1 MGGLVYYLSERDW
14 ASNIWS
20 YDPRTGRDRQL
31 TRHADFDVKSLGAG
45 DGVLIYEQAGY
56 LHELNPS
63 SGQTRQLEIHSARD
77 LNWARNRWEEI
88 PSNRLRDA
96 RLSPTGKRAL
106 FESRGDLFTV
116 PVEEGSWRNITGS
129 SAVADRHA
137 VWSPDGERIAW
148 FNDDGAEYG
157 LVIAD
162 QDGTNQRRIEIP
174 APTFFFAPEWS
185 PDGQR
190 LAFTDTDYRL
200 LVIDLGSEKLT
211 HVDTDRYA
219 HPQRS
224 MNPAWSSDSRWLA
237 YARWLEN
244 HLHVIMLFDTET
256 GQTHRLSDEE
266 KAAEEKEKKEEGQS
280 EESQGQALAID
291 FDGIS
296 RRIVDA
302 PALPMRDYSGLVKGP
317 EGQVF
322 VLENV
327 PNQTGSTVHRYSL
340 EDRKPTQF
348 LERVNTITAS
358 HDRKKLLYR
367 SGSNWNVADAD
378 RAVSSEGGKRLNVGG
393 MRIHVDPRAEW
404 RQMLR
409 DGWRLMRDFLYVD
422 NVHGAPW
429 DDVWQWYSPWLKD
442 VNHRTDFNYLLD
454 IVSGEV
460 AVGHSYVSGGD
471 NPDLTNPRTGL
482 LGADFEE
489 ANGRYRIKR
498 IYSGEDW
505 TPGLDGP
512 LSAPGLGVHEGD
524 YLLAIDGRQLAPP
537 TNPFE
542 LLEGTA
548 NRTINIT
555 INSQPSMEGARTVA
569 VVPLARENQ
578 LRSWAWVEGNRRR
591 VDESKPFLQDSLQHF
606 WGGTE
611 WVLVEVQAGCALR
624 ESACWKS
631 RN

>member
-1 MGGLVYYLSERDW
+1 M
-14 ASNIWS
+14 
-20 YDPRTGRDRQL
+20 
-31 TRHADFDVKSLGAG
+31 
-45 DGVLIYEQAGY
+45 
-56 LHELNPS
+56 
-63 SGQTRQLEIHSARD
+63 
-77 LNWARNRWEEI
+77 
-88 PSNRLRDA
+88 
-96 RLSPTGKRAL
+96 
-106 FESRGDLFTV
+106 
-116 PVEEGSWRNITGS
+116 
-129 SAVADRHA
+129 
-137 VWSPDGERIAW
+137 
-148 FNDDGAEYG
+148 
-157 LVIAD
+157 
-162 QDGTNQRRIEIP
+162 
-174 APTFFFAPEWS
+174 
-185 PDGQR
+185 
-190 LAFTDTDYRL
+190 
-200 LVIDLGSEKLT
+200 IDLGSEQLT

-302 PALPMRDYSGLVKGP
+302 PALPLRDYSGLVKGP

-460 AVGHSYVSGGD
+460 GRRS
-471 NPDLTNPRTGL
+471 L
-482 LGADFEE
+482 LC
-489 ANGRYRIKR
+489 
-498 IYSGEDW
+498 
-505 TPGLDGP
+505 
-512 LSAPGLGVHEGD
+512 
-524 YLLAIDGRQLAPP
+524 Q
-537 TNPFE
+537 
-542 LLEGTA
+542 
-548 NRTINIT
+548 
-555 INSQPSMEGARTVA
+555 
-569 VVPLARENQ
+569 
-578 LRSWAWVEGNRRR
+578 RRR
-591 VDESKPFLQDSLQHF
+591 QS
-606 WGGTE
+606 
-611 WVLVEVQAGCALR
+611 
-624 ESACWKS
+624 
-631 RN
+631 